1 MKPEELLDSLDQV
14 GEDLLAAADQN
25 VLVRKRR
32 PWIGAAAAAVLVL
45 AVGLGG
51 FLLLKQM
58 LAGRSPALPG
68 ASDTA
73 LTPAPGGELPLLS
86 VGSYADEAV
95 RKLDDPARSLAV
107 DRWTLETGAEALP
120 VYRNPVRYPPV
131 LGWSRWSEAEL
142 KAMVRDAAVRL
153 GTAPPEEILPRHDV
167 EKLYIESYEAQTALG
182 LISVD
187 LKGGIT
193 VFFNEEQR
201 PTAEV
206 KLDFA
211 EELTEQDMER
221 EYRDAVMVL
230 CGEQVEAMLKLPKC
244 HPAVCDD
251 WSSLSGAY
259 QSYLLYPVR
268 EDPAEQLLS
277 RRYEAVR
284 LLTADGTH
292 VTALA
297 WDRLPQ
303 PGAHSAVPPDFEL
316 LGTYP
321 IISVEEARSMVLEGN
336 YLCERG
342 SLLAPAPESLEL
354 AELVYLPA
362 DSRDTL
368 LPFYRFWV
376 PDNWNIA
383 LYTGCTAVLVPAVDS
398 AWLADF
404 PRSKLPQS
412 TTEPVSEATDPTETE
427 PEPTQPPDGY
437 QPMPAGRDADGTPR
451 IAGPAGAVKALLYMG
466 SELLDPVWADLD
478 GDGFRELVYWCDGPT
493 SGLFTAG
500 LCVYGL
506 EAGWPVLKAAQIYTL
521 TWGELRLAEE
531 GGRVLLHYTPQR
543 FDPAAGSTVPQVEQ
557 ILSVSL
563 QDGELLLNGG
573 ALPEGCA
580 LWDGPEWSWYGR
592 SFTEMNAIARE
603 AATHSGIPRLPL
615 YASACL
621 VWPQVT
627 GSSVPTA
634 GQRVFAAVTENGVT
648 VTGLLR
654 WEPLQD
660 GTYFC
665 AMQGIEA
672 IEAPKPAELLGLS
685 AEALTERFG
694 PRHFETD
701 DPTPKLCWFTKDC
714 RLLTVT
720 MDGVAAEAGLQGLV
734 ELAEQTRGQAYTLK
748 EGAVCFRQPGGERA
762 VYSAERDGRYC
773 LFFNW
778 EDPETGMIYLNGFG
792 GIEISVESWDALEA
806 YPDALPLPDAPVP

>member
-32 PWIGAAAAAVLVL
+32 PWVGAAAAAVLLL
-45 AVGLGG
+45 AVGMGG

-58 LAGRSPALPG
+58 IAGRSSALPG
-68 ASDTA
+68 ESGTV
-73 LTPAPGGELPLLS
+73 LTPIPEGELPLLC
-86 VGSYADEAV
+86 VGRYSDEAV
-95 RKLDDPARSLAV
+95 RKLDDPAHSLAV
-107 DRWTLETGAEALP
+107 NRWTLETGAQALP
-120 VYRNPVRYPPV
+120 VYENPMSYPAV
-131 LGWSRWSEAEL
+131 MGWSRWSQAEL
-142 KAMVRDAAVRL
+142 KSMLLDAAARL
-153 GTAPPEEILPRHDV
+153 GASSPVEVLPRHDV
-167 EKLYIESYEAQTALG
+167 EKVYVQSYEAQTDVG
-182 LISVD
+182 LISIN
-187 LKGGIT
+187 LEGGIQ
-193 VFFNEEQR
+193 VFFNEEHQLS
-201 PTAEV
+201 ADV
-206 KLDFA
+206 KLDFS
-211 EELTEQDMER
+211 EELTEQAREQ
-221 EYRDAVMVL
+221 EYRDAVMEL
-230 CGEQVEAMLKLPKC
+230 CGEQVEAMLGLPEC
-244 HPAVCDD
+244 HPAVCDS

-277 RRYEAVR
+277 RYYESVR
-284 LLTADGTH
+284 LLTTDGRH
-292 VTALA
+292 VAGLV

-303 PGAHSAVPPDFEL
+303 AGSCSALPPDFQL

-321 IISVEEARSMVLEGN
+321 IISVEEARSLVLEGN

-342 SLLAPAPESLEL
+342 SLLAPAPETLEL

-376 PDNWNIA
+376 PDSWNIA

-404 PRSKLPQS
+404 PRSEPTPS
-412 TTEPVSEATDPTETE
+412 TTEPVSEATEPTETE
-427 PEPTQPPDGY
+427 PEPTEPPDGC
-437 QPMPAGRDADGTPR
+437 QPMPAGRDADGTPL
-451 IAGPAGAVKALLYMG
+451 IAGPAGTVKALHYMG
-466 SELLDPVWADLD
+466 VELHDPVWADLD
-478 GDGFRELVYWCDGPT
+478 GDGFRELIYWCDGPT

-506 EAGWPVLKAAQIYTL
+506 EAGWPVLIAARIYNL
-521 TWGELRLAEE
+521 TWGGLRLAEE
-531 GGRVLLHYTPQR
+531 DGRVLLHYSPQR
-543 FDPAAGSTVPQVEQ
+543 FDPEAGSTVSQPEQ

-573 ALPEGCA
+573 VLPEGCEI
-580 LWDGPEWSWYGR
+580 WGGSEWTWYGR
-592 SFTEMNAIARE
+592 SFETIRAE
-603 AATHSGIPRLPL
+603 AMKAALMSDMPRLRINE
-615 YASACL
+615 SACL
-621 VWPQVT
+621 VWIPASA
-627 GSSVPTA
+627 SSVPTA

-654 WEPLQD
+654 WEPQQD

-665 AMQGIEA
+665 AMQGVEA
-672 IEAPKPAELLGLS
+672 IDPPEPAELPGLS

-694 PRHFETD
+694 PRHYETD

-714 RLLTVT
+714 RLLTVA
-720 MDGVAAEAGLQGLV
+720 MDGAAAEAGLQGLV

-748 EGAVCFRQPGGERA
+748 EGAVCFWQPGGERA

-806 YPDALPLPDAPVP
+806 YPDALPPPDAPVP